1 MLMEKCFKIQA
12 NLLCRRGYVLEV
24 RFDIG
29 EKEEESGRD
38 CGAQG
43 VDMGPGPMTT
53 CKVIGKLQGE
63 LDVFRKPKR

>member
-1 MLMEKCFKIQA
+1 MF
-12 NLLCRRGYVLEV
+12 LEV

-43 VDMGPGPMTT
+43 VDTGPGPMTT